1 MNIRLLLLFC
11 VILFFNACEQ
21 SDKTPGIIELPSG
34 SIYNFDSQEQIVK
47 IAITSN
53 TDWEVTG
60 ANNWCVPDKIR
71 GFGNDTL
78 TLAIATNIS
87 SQERTVTLIVKH
99 PDVRRAIRVTQ
110 GAAANEYHYKIPVVF
125 HILYNDA
132 SNPEENI
139 SAQKLYQIIDECN
152 AFYRNSDNSQ
162 DMDMEFVPATHDPEG
177 KELAEPGI
185 VRILWPSSIAMD
197 CNQFMSKNNKEA
209 IPYIWDLNN
218 YINIMVY
225 TFTNKNVLGISYLP
239 YTTGTNGLAGLN
251 NGDRY
256 LVNPTMD
263 YPHCISLNNKYLQ
276 TQHSILKIPDATLT
290 LTHELG
296 HYLGLMHVFIEPQTS
311 TDYCDDTPTY
321 DRAAYEQWLDGL
333 TTKVTFE
340 ELVMRTSPD
349 RTQFTSYNIMDYDY
363 SYLNQFTLD
372 QRKRVRHVLENSPL
386 IPGPKTTSSRTRSIT
401 NMEIPEA
408 RTME

>member
-1 MNIRLLLLFC
+1 MRIRLFLLFC
-11 VILFFNACEQ
+11 LVLFLSGCQQ
-21 SDKTPGIIELPSG
+21 SDNTPGIIEIPSG
-34 SIYNFDSQEQIVK
+34 SIYNFDSQEHILK
-47 IAITSN
+47 IAIASN

-60 ANNWCVPDKIR
+60 ANNWCVPDKTN
-71 GFGNDTL
+71 GHGNDTL

-87 SQERTVTLIVKH
+87 SQERTVTLVVKH
-99 PDVRRAIRVTQ
+99 PDVRKAIRVTQ
-110 GAAANEYHYKIPVVF
+110 GPSENEFHYKIPIVF

-132 SNPEENI
+132 SDPEQNI
-139 SAQKLYQIIDECN
+139 DAQWLHQIIDECN

-162 DMDMEFVPATHDPEG
+162 NMDVEFVPATHDPEG

-197 CNQFMSKNNKEA
+197 CNKFMYNKEV

-225 TFTNKNVLGISYLP
+225 TFTNKNVLGISFLP
-239 YTTGTNGLAGLN
+239 YTIGSNGLAGLL

-256 LVNPTMD
+256 LVDPTLD
-263 YPHCISLNNKYLQ
+263 HPHCISVNNKYILTRHQ
-276 TQHSILKIPDATLT
+276 ILKVPDATLT

-296 HYLGLMHVFIEPQTS
+296 HYLGLMHVFTEEKTP
-311 TDYCDDTPTY
+311 TDFCDDTPTY
-321 DRAAYEQWLDGL
+321 DRAAYEQWLNGL
-333 TTKVTFE
+333 TGQHTFE
-340 ELVMRTSPD
+340 ELAIRTSPD

-363 SYLNQFTLD
+363 SYLNRFTLD

-386 IPGPKTTSSRTRSIT
+386 IPGPKTTNSRTRSIT